1 LIKQKAKHVHAI
13 IAKLNK
19 MKIRDSGMPEE
30 TMWSKF
36 FDPALI
42 LQKMEITHHLY
53 SVVDL
58 GCGFGTFSIPVS
70 QLVKGKVHAFDI
82 DQEMIQQLQSKI
94 EQLDI
99 KNIELHLKDFIAEG
113 SGLSEN
119 SIDYVMIFNILHNDN
134 PNQILNEVFRILKSG
149 AKAGIVHW
157 RSDIETP
164 RGPKLDIRPTPEQ
177 CKQWS
182 IKAGFVI
189 NNELIL
195 QPYHFGI
202 IISKP

>member
-1 LIKQKAKHVHAI
+1 M
-13 IAKLNK
+13 AKLLHVIITKLYN

-30 TMWSKF
+30 TIWSKF
-36 FDPALI
+36 FNPELI
-42 LQKMEITHHLY
+42 LKQMEVTPDLQ

-58 GCGFGTFSIPVS
+58 GCGFGTFSIPAS
-70 QLVKGKVHAFDI
+70 QLVKGKIYAFDI
-82 DQEMIQQLQSKI
+82 DKEMIQQLQNKI
-94 EQLDI
+94 DQLDI

-113 SGLSEN
+113 SGLSVN
-119 SIDYVMIFNILHNDN
+119 SIDYVMIFNILHHDN
-134 PNQILNEVFRILKSG
+134 PDQILNEVFRMLKSG

-182 IKAGFVI
+182 IEAGFTI
-189 NNELIL
+189 NKELIL

-202 IISKP
+202 IIAKP

>member
-1 LIKQKAKHVHAI
+1 MI
-13 IAKLNK
+13 IAKLNN

-30 TMWSKF
+30 IMWSKF
-36 FDPALI
+36 FDPELI
-42 LQKMEITHHLY
+42 LEQMEITPDLH

-58 GCGFGTFSIPVS
+58 GCGFGTFSIPAS
-70 QLVKGKVHAFDI
+70 QLIKGKIHAFDI
-82 DQEMIQQLQSKI
+82 DIEMIQQVQSKI
-94 EQLDI
+94 DQLDI

-119 SIDYVMIFNILHNDN
+119 STDYVMVFNILHHDN
-134 PNQILNEVFRILKSG
+134 PNQILKEVFRILKPG

-177 CKQWS
+177 CKKWS
-182 IKAGFVI
+182 QEAG
-189 NNELIL
+189 NNR
-195 QPYHFGI
+195 YT
-202 IISKP
+202 